1 MPSARVIGVDLARLL
16 ALLGMF
22 AAHLVDENGPG
33 PGDVDAFF
41 QLVAGRSSALFAVL
55 AGVSLAFVSPLAAA
69 RRDPGPFRRHLLL
82 RAAGVAFI
90 GLFLGMFSSGIA
102 VILVYYGVL
111 FCCALPV
118 LGWGARR
125 LTWLAIGW
133 GLLSPIVSLLLR
145 GWLPEPT
152 LAVPSFA
159 TLLLAPVETA
169 TELLVTGYYPVLTWA
184 TYLFAGLAVG
194 RALQSQGTRWRLI
207 RTLLLVG
214 AWLATV
220 ALAVSALVTRA
231 PGVREALLTGMPLGS
246 WSALARELREGLHGT
261 HPADSWWWLG
271 VWSPHT
277 GSIVDLAHTTGTAV
291 LTLGFCLAAVRLI
304 PTVPWAILSGAG
316 RMTLTFYTAHVL
328 LMASPLG
335 DEGLLARDTATGF
348 PLQAGLTVTLG
359 ALVSALGLRGPL
371 ESGLS
376 ALARTAGPPASGST
390 EPQGT
395 THPPR

>member
-1 MPSARVIGVDLARLL
+1 MIGVDLARML

-22 AAHLVDENGPG
+22 AAHLVDEDGPG

-55 AGVSLAFVSPLAAA
+55 AGVSLALASPLAAT
-69 RRDPGPFRRHLLL
+69 RRDPAPYRRALLV
-82 RAAGVAFI
+82 RASCVAVI
-90 GLFLGMFSSGIA
+90 GLFLGMFSSGLA

-111 FCCALPV
+111 FCCAIPV
-118 LGWGARR
+118 LGWGSRR
-125 LTWLAIGW
+125 LAWLALGW
-133 GLLSPIVSLLLR
+133 GLLSPVVSLVLR

-159 TLLLAPVETA
+159 TALLMPVGTV
-169 TELLVTGYYPVLTWA
+169 TELVVTGYYPVLTWA

-194 RALQSQGTRWRLI
+194 RAVQAQGDSWRLI

-214 AWLATV
+214 AWLAAA
-220 ALAVSALVTRA
+220 ALAASALVTRS
-231 PGVREALLTGMPLGS
+231 PGVREALLGSMPMGT
-246 WSALARELREGLHGT
+246 WSALSRELREGLYGT

-277 GSIVDLAHTTGTAV
+277 GSVVDLAHTTGTALLV
-291 LTLGFCLAAVRLI
+291 LGLCLAVVRL
-304 PTVPWAILSGAG
+304 TDAAPWGILSGAG

-348 PLQAGLTVTLG
+348 PLQAGITVALG
-359 ALVSALGLRGPL
+359 AGLAALGLRGPL
-371 ESGLS
+371 EAAVS
-376 ALARTAGPPASGST
+376 AVTRASRPTRS
-390 EPQGT
+390 
-395 THPPR
+395 RV